1 MNDEI
6 EVWKALAKDLHDF
19 IGRHVGCSCTE
30 TEEYKEFF
38 RNFLLQPTPAKRLLY
53 SINHN
58 PETEIEEVCERCN
71 ALLAYER
78 LTDPIWANQPSH
90 RVTERKPHGLHR

>member
-1 MNDEI
+1 MSDEI

-19 IGRHVGCSCTE
+19 IGWHVDCSCTE

-53 SINHN
+53 SINN
-58 PETEIEEVCERCN
+58 TPETEIEEVCERCN
-71 ALLAYER
+71 AMLAYER
-78 LTDPIWANQPSH
+78 LTDPIWTNQ
-90 RVTERKPHGLHR
+90 